1 MHQKLEFFFDYG
13 SPFSYLANHRLAQLR
28 ERTGVE
34 IAYRPMLLGAVF
46 KATGNQSPALEPIEA
61 KRSYGGLALRRSA
74 EAYGAPFVGNSHF
87 PVNTLML
94 MRTAVA
100 AQRQGVFDPFHAT
113 VYPAFW
119 VDGLD
124 LGDEEVLARLLDDA
138 GLDAAKLAELRA
150 QDDVKAE
157 LRSTTEEAIA
167 RGAFGAPT
175 FFLGD
180 EMFFGADHLFFVERA
195 LACAAASQTR

>member
-1 MHQKLEFFFDYG
+1 MSLPLEFFFDYG
-13 SPFSYLANHRLAQLR
+13 SPYSYLANHRLTGLR
-28 ERTGVE
+28 ERTGAE
-34 IAYRPMLLGAVF
+34 IVHRPMLLGGVF

-74 EAYGAPFVGNSHF
+74 EAYGAPFRGNPHF
-87 PVNTLML
+87 PINTLML
-94 MRTAVA
+94 MRTAIA
-100 AQRQGVFDPFHAT
+100 AQRQGVFDVYHQS

-124 LGDEEVLARLLDDA
+124 LGDEAVLAGVLTDA
-138 GLDAAKLAELRA
+138 GLDAAKLAELRS
-150 QDDVKAE
+150 QDDVKNE
-157 LRSTTEEAIA
+157 LRSNTEEAVA

-195 LACAAASQTR
+195 LA

>member
-1 MHQKLEFFFDYG
+1 MSPTLEFFFDYG
-13 SPFSYLANHRLAQLR
+13 SPYTYLANHRLAGIR

-34 IAYRPMLLGAVF
+34 IVYRPMLLGGVF
-46 KATGNQSPALEPIEA
+46 KATGNQSPALEPVEP

-74 EAYGAPFVGNSHF
+74 ETYGAPFAGNPHF
-87 PVNTLML
+87 PINTLGL

-100 AQRQGVFDPFHAT
+100 AQRQGVFAVYHQT

-124 LGDEEVLARLLDDA
+124 LGDEDVLAGLLTAA
-138 GLDAAKLAELRA
+138 GLDAAKLAELCG
-150 QDDVKAE
+150 QDDVKNE
-157 LRSTTEEAIA
+157 LRGNTEEAVA

-195 LACAAASQTR
+195 LA